1 MVNLFE
7 YFNSDTRELYETLR
21 ISGHHDETI
30 VLVDDG
36 FLPEG
41 IRSPYQFFANY
52 QVPDKQRARYFNEVP
67 VPRFWEIEG
76 TMMKRG
82 LKI

>member
-36 FLPEG
+36 F
-41 IRSPYQFFANY
+41 Y
-52 QVPDKQRARYFNEVP
+52 QRAFVHRINSLQIIKSLTNSAHDILTKFLCHAFG
-67 VPRFWEIEG
+67 R
-76 TMMKRG
+76 
-82 LKI
+82 LKEQ